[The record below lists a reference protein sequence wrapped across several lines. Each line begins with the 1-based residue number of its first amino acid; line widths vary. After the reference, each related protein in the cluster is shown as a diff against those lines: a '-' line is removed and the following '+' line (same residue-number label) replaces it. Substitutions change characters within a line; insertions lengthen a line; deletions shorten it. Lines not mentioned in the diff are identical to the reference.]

1 MGPGTDGP
9 LFRPD
14 METDKV
20 LYIFHICAEMDLPG
34 RDHVHRP
41 DMVTDKTLFIY
52 SIYAQETRPRSDGR
66 TAPGPDR
73 RRPWLDGRRPPWEI
87 WTGYQGRN
95 QEQTAAAR
103 CGKFPENFFLR
114 PLDRFH
120 PRATMATHR
129 ARERHRPGGQRTAP
143 LQRASP
149 QHSPGRAARPPPPPE
164 LGRADLRIRSNFSAF
179 HPPCKHRTAAP
190 FRRKETDGFHRG
202 RAGVIPAASPRKHST
217 PRAIPSKP
225 PQPLHL
231 DK

>member
-120 PRATMATHR
+120 P
-129 ARERHRPGGQRTAP
+129 PCYNGNAP
-143 LQRASP
+143 SK
-149 QHSPGRAARPPPPPE
+149 RAAPPRRAKDRAPATCKPPSLSIP
-164 LGRADLRIRSNFSAF
+164 
-179 HPPCKHRTAAP
+179 
-190 FRRKETDGFHRG
+190 
-202 RAGVIPAASPRKHST
+202 PAAR
-217 PRAIPSKP
+217 RG
-225 PQPLHL
+225 PLHPL
-231 DK
+231 S